1 MFQLVLLVTGPA
13 NLTRA
18 AGYILIKIIQSTQD
32 GNELCVFWSILSHNI
47 IFENPRQI
55 DKSDLHRQTDDTDH
69 ETPLRFPL
77 KAETGK
83 HAQRRSSD
91 SCTDTQHRTSR
102 KNQPINLEKCD
113 QALSIMFYRR
123 RYLMAH
129 H

>member
-1 MFQLVLLVTGPA
+1 MYNVSYCNRAGD
-13 NLTRA
+13 LTRA

-32 GNELCVFWSILSHNI
+32 VDEFCVFRSTLSHKI
-47 IFENPRQI
+47 IIENPRQI

-91 SCTDTQHRTSR
+91 SCTDTQHRKSR
-102 KNQPINLEKCD
+102 KHQPINLEKCD
-113 QALSIMFYRR
+113 QALSIMFYRK

-129 H
+129 Y